1 MSRIALLFLCAL
13 MLAPLAH
20 AQSTDDAT
28 RIEKIEKDLR
38 VLQRKVFP
46 KGAPTYLEPET
57 TTAAPQSAPALP
69 DNSALLAMQERLD
82 ALEVR
87 LQTLTGQLEQ
97 ANFRLRQME
106 DGLARFKSDAEFRL
120 NALEGGKPAG
130 VAAADPAAPAT
141 ANAGTLDTDTA
152 KAATPKKSADAIEA
166 AYLEAYNFVEAKD
179 YPKAEQALAGF
190 VKANPASRRASYAQY
205 WLGRVYMVQK
215 KYDEAALAFAEGYEK
230 FPKGE
235 RAPDTLLWLGKSLVA
250 RGQPDL
256 ACRSLGE
263 LDVAYKAIARGRL
276 ANDLKAT
283 RKDAKCG

>member
-1 MSRIALLFLCAL
+1 MSRIALLLLGAVAS
-13 MLAPLAH
+13 APMAH
-20 AQSTDDAT
+20 AQSVDDAA
-28 RIEKIEKDLR
+28 RLEKIEKDLR

-57 TTAAPQSAPALP
+57 QAAQPQGAKPQTQP
-69 DNSALLAMQERLD
+69 DTSALVAMQGRLD
-82 ALEVR
+82 ALDAR
-87 LQTLTGQLEQ
+87 LQSMTGQLEQ
-97 ANFRLRQME
+97 ANFRLRQLE
-106 DGLARFKSDAEFRL
+106 DGLTRFKSDAEFRL
-120 NALEGGKPAG
+120 NALETGKPAG
-130 VAAADPAAPAT
+130 PATADAAVAAPAQT
-141 ANAGTLDTDTA
+141 ANTDAAAAAG
-152 KAATPKKSADAIEA
+152 PKKTGDAVET
-166 AYLEAYNFVEAKD
+166 AYLEAYGFVEAKD
-179 YPKAEQALAGF
+179 YPRAEQALAGF

-215 KYDEAALAFAEGYEK
+215 KHDEAALAFAEGYEK

-250 RGQPDL
+250 RGQPEL

-283 RKDAKCG
+283 RTDAKCG